1 MPVNGGIYMNRLR
14 ELRIK
19 AGMTQEEL
27 GKKVGRKENTIC
39 KYEKGLRE
47 PKLETWKTL
56 ADVFGVSPQYLV
68 GWTDAK

>member
-1 MPVNGGIYMNRLR
+1 
-14 ELRIK
+14 
-19 AGMTQEEL
+19 MTQKDL
-27 GKKVGRKENTIC
+27 GIKIGKNENTIC

-68 GWTDAK
+68 GWTDDPRA

>member
-1 MPVNGGIYMNRLR
+1 MNRLR

-19 AGMTQEEL
+19 AGMSQKEL
-27 GKKVGRKENTIC
+27 GRKIDRNENTIC

-47 PKLETWKTL
+47 PKLETWKDL
-56 ADVFGVSPQYLV
+56 ADVFCVSPQYLV